1 MIKCLNC
8 GSTAQVR
15 IIEQKTFTLHERHI
29 DTVYKCQCGCGKQFA
44 FYEERIVG
52 LFKNDWAGYEN
63 YIKERQEKEKYRQK
77 LEEGRKRK

>member
-1 MIKCLNC
+1 MIRCPNC

-15 IIEQKTFTLHERHI
+15 IIEQETFVWHERHT
-29 DTVYKCQCGCGKQFA
+29 DTINKCQCGCGKQFA
-44 FYEERIVG
+44 YHEETKIG

-63 YIKERQEKEKYRQK
+63 YVNRQVKRLNELQE